1 MINNKLILSFAV
13 SVLSMVGY
21 TAQAN
26 PVDIRK
32 ATDIAR
38 QYMRQPVAVPTPG
51 TSTISTRSVAEA
63 PAYHSL
69 SAKRSNDLSL
79 FQGKAK

>member
-1 MINNKLILSFAV
+1 MINKNLIFSFAV

-32 ATDIAR
+32 AADIAR
-38 QYMRQPVAVPTPG
+38 QYLRQPVAVPTPG
-51 TSTISTRSVAEA
+51 ASTIST
-63 PAYHSL
+63 
-69 SAKRSNDLSL
+69 
-79 FQGKAK
+79 